1 MKYETF
7 GSIAQYARLD
17 FDRGDSVWA
26 SRGSLMAYASGL
38 RWQVRVPGGL
48 AGAARRSLAG
58 EGLSLAF
65 LQSDVPGCHV
75 LLSANAPG
83 HIITW
88 DLADGPVVATRGAFL
103 AAWGDGLDITVT
115 MARRTGAALFGGAGL
130 FLQRV
135 SGAGTVLLHANGDA
149 RKVDL
154 RAGESTY
161 VSTGNLAAFAA
172 SVDYNIETVGSVR
185 NMLFGG
191 EGLFMTRLTGP
202 GPVFLQS
209 LKIGA
214 LQRLGKGR

>member
-1 MKYETF
+1 MTHEIF
-7 GSIAQYARLD
+7 GSIAQYVRLD

-26 SRGSLMAYASGL
+26 SRGSLMAYTNGV

-65 LQSDVPGCHV
+65 LQSELPGGHA

-83 HIITW
+83 HIIAW

-115 MARRTGAALFGGAGL
+115 MARRAGAALFGGAGL

-135 SGAGTVLLHANGDA
+135 SGAGTVLLHANGDV
-149 RKVDL
+149 RRLDL
-154 RAGESTY
+154 RANEASY

-172 SVDYNIETVGSVR
+172 SVDYSIETVGSVGR
-185 NMLFGG
+185 ALFGG

-209 LKIGA
+209 LKAKLRQGD
-214 LQRLGKGR
+214 G